1 MNMAD
6 LVALIDA
13 NAAEIPVVPGP
24 YKKKVDEI
32 STETSP
38 PIRSIMHR
46 GIPGFCSGLTPRIA
60 PLMRPFLHR
69 VIHRFST
76 TYPPGSAT
84 PKRAL
89 ARRASGSLGI
99 EGLPATCCYV
109 IVSTTRDGLLGS
121 WCVQRPRCR

>member
-6 LVALIDA
+6 LVALIGA
-13 NAAEIPVVPGP
+13 KVAEMPVVRGP
-24 YKKKVDEI
+24 YEKKVDEI

-38 PIRSIMHR
+38 LIRSFMHR
-46 GIPGFCSGLTPRIA
+46 GIPRFCIGPTPRFA

-84 PKRAL
+84 P
-89 ARRASGSLGI
+89 
-99 EGLPATCCYV
+99 
-109 IVSTTRDGLLGS
+109 
-121 WCVQRPRCR
+121 